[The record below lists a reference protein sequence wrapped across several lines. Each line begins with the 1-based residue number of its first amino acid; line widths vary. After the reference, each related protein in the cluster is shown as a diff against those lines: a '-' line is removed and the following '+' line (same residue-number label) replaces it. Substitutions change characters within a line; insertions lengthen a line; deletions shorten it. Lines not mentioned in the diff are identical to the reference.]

1 MMVVRLKMQAG
12 AACAALAMAAVLFG
26 QSEVRAQ
33 QGWGTI
39 KGQVVFAGAKAPA
52 PEKANV
58 DKDTGHCLSKGDI
71 YKNNLVVNE
80 KNKGVRWVLVW
91 ITDPKPVTPAS
102 AKFIPPVHP
111 SLKTP
116 KKTVEIDQPCCV
128 FEPRMIGL
136 QTGQTLVLKN
146 SAPIP
151 HNFKIDSI
159 GGGPVANPLIPAGG
173 QTTLDGFQPKLI
185 PTMYTCS
192 IHAWM
197 KGWIGTF
204 PHPYFAVTDA
214 DGNFEIKNAP
224 AGKFRLM
231 VWQEEV
237 GFVIINPKDPKD
249 RGKVIDVKADATTDV
264 GKIPLTVN

>member
-1 MMVVRLKMQAG
+1 MVSAIAAMLFVVGPTPAQSWG
-12 AACAALAMAAVLFG
+12 A
-26 QSEVRAQ
+26 
-33 QGWGTI
+33 I
-39 KGQVVFAGAKAPA
+39 KGQIVFSGDKVPT

-58 DKDTGHCLSKGDI
+58 DKDQGHCLSKGAI

-91 ITDPKPVTPAS
+91 ITD
-102 AKFIPPVHP
+102 AKKVDPSFVPPIHP
-111 SLKTP
+111 SLKKFKETI
-116 KKTVEIDQPCCV
+116 EIDQPCCI
-128 FEPRMIGL
+128 FEPRVIGI
-136 QTGQTLVLKN
+136 QVGQTLVIKN

-173 QTTLDGFQPKLI
+173 KAEVKGFEPKLL
-185 PTMYTCS
+185 PTVYSCS
-192 IHAWM
+192 IHGWM

-214 DGNFEIKNAP
+214 DGKFEIKNAP

-231 VWQEEV
+231 VWHEEP
-237 GFVIINPKDPKD
+237 GWVIINPKNLKD
-249 RGKVIDVKADATTDV
+249 RGKVIDIKAGGTTDV
-264 GKIPLTVN
+264 GQIPLTVKK